1 MKKIVID
8 TDPGV
13 DDAIAIAL
21 ACKADLDLLA
31 LTTVYG
37 NATLENTTINA
48 ATILQIMKKKIPVYK
63 GLDKPLSG
71 DGYLSK
77 VHGDNG
83 FGGFRLK
90 DLKISAEN
98 KPASDYLIDLLNKDT
113 DIDICAVGPVTNI
126 AAIEKKSPGILSK
139 INNLIILGGAVFEKG
154 NVTPYAEF
162 NIYND
167 PYSLDVIL
175 NVPGN
180 KVLIPAEVCRKVTFT
195 LDDFNSIQNKET
207 RETFKQIAEIYI
219 RYYTSKDEYAGFSG
233 GVMYDLLTIAYVLD
247 PSLFVIKEAHIK
259 VETKPGTYYGQTKLI
274 PGEKPNCLLVA
285 DVNAVKLKEHFFEEM
300 NKS

>member
-1 MKKIVID
+1 MKKLVID

-21 ACKADLDLLA
+21 ACKANIELLA

-37 NATLENTTINA
+37 NATLENTTVNA
-48 ATILQIMKKKIPVYK
+48 ATILQIMKKKIPVYR

-71 DGYLSK
+71 NGYLSK

-83 FGGFRLK
+83 FGGFRLN
-90 DLKISAEN
+90 DLKIYAEK
-98 KPASDYLIDLLNKDT
+98 KPATDYLIELLNKDAI
-113 DIDICAVGPVTNI
+113 IDICAVGPVTNI
-126 AAIEKKSPGILSK
+126 AAIEKKSPGILGK

-167 PYSLDVIL
+167 PYSLDIIL
-175 NVPGN
+175 KVPGN

-195 LDDFNSIQNKET
+195 LEDFNSIQNRET
-207 RETFKQIAEIYI
+207 RETFKKIAEIYI
-219 RYYTSKDEYAGFSG
+219 KYYTSQDEFAGFSG

-247 PSLFVIKEAHIK
+247 PSLFEVKKAHIS
-259 VETKPGTYYGQTKLI
+259 VESKPGEYYGQTKI
-274 PGEKPNCLLVA
+274 IRGKKPNCLLA
-285 DVNAVKLKEHFFEEM
+285 INVNAEKLKKLFFEEM